1 MQVIMHKEKAGGTVK
16 LTTPHHTTGSYLQA
30 KARIWPGLSYMCHV
44 RSTTVTGEPVQAF
57 EAGPSSRESGLV
69 NGDGRD
75 AGDHAQ
81 GEGGRDRQA
90 AAQKET
96 LLY

>member
-1 MQVIMHKEKAGGTVK
+1 MHKKKEGGTDK

-30 KARIWPGLSYMCHV
+30 KARIRPGLSYMCHV
-44 RSTTVTGEPVQAF
+44 GSTIVTGEPVQAF

-69 NGDGRD
+69 NGDGPD

-81 GEGGRDRQA
+81 GEGGRDCQT
-90 AAQKET
+90 AAQREAV
-96 LLY
+96 LY